1 MMVRRSTRQTK
12 PSAKRSAAQALA
24 SPAKKSQASPR
35 TPSKQ
40 PSKKSTPPSIKKKPA
55 VKRKPGRVTE
65 LTQRLSSVQAALT
78 KRQEM
83 LKDLFDETFDDE
95 TDEDDEEKVEEEQQE
110 RIELSSDDDE
120 EEPVHESEVEDD
132 ESEDEESE
140 DEESEDD
147 ESEEDESEDGIVEE
161 EETTEEDDDED
172 QNLVIEEGTMDAMDV
187 DLCNI
192 PTVAP
197 PSSDDEPKVLFGET
211 QVRLNEHTLS
221 QDCGIAVFPSDDP
234 HCGFDRLQQAI
245 ESGILTKHAWK
256 NGGFVVE
263 VRGVF
268 DHFYPVRRSGDNTK
282 GYRLSSDYMRKTMHN
297 DVEQIKIDI
306 DSTLSEHLNLTIQVP
321 RQELVQMTFQFI
333 FNPPFLAKKNQWI
346 MTGDHWAIGDF
357 QWMIQEIGSPENVRI
372 EGKKTKQLWHL
383 HAKFKSKQQV
393 IDGPAQ
399 ALLKKCKHYKNLKI
413 KVIL

>member
-1 MMVRRSTRQTK
+1 
-12 PSAKRSAAQALA
+12 
-24 SPAKKSQASPR
+24 
-35 TPSKQ
+35 
-40 PSKKSTPPSIKKKPA
+40 
-55 VKRKPGRVTE
+55 
-65 LTQRLSSVQAALT
+65 
-78 KRQEM
+78 M
-83 LKDLFDETFDDE
+83 LKELFDQTFSDE
-95 TDEDDEEKVEEEQQE
+95 TDEDDEEDEEKGP
-110 RIELSSDDDE
+110 IELSSDE
-120 EEPVHESEVEDD
+120 EEEAREEEDD
-132 ESEDEESE
+132 DDMVVEEESS
-140 DEESEDD
+140 EE
-147 ESEEDESEDGIVEE
+147 EEDESEEEEDDDDIIKEEESSEEEEDDDDIVEE
-161 EETTEEDDDED
+161 EEASEEED
-172 QNLVIEEGTMDAMDV
+172 QLIEEGTMDAMDV

>member
-1 MMVRRSTRQTK
+1 MVRRSPRQTK

-24 SPAKKSQASPR
+24 TPAKKGPASPR
-35 TPSKQ
+35 TPKK
-40 PSKKSTPPSIKKKPA
+40 PSKPSTPPSIKKKPPIQREPA
-55 VKRKPGRVTE
+55 RVTE
-65 LTQRLSSVQAALT
+65 PAQAALS
-78 KRQEM
+78 KRQQM
-83 LKDLFDETFDDE
+83 LKELFDQTFSDE
-95 TDEDDEEKVEEEQQE
+95 TDEDDEEDEEKGP
-110 RIELSSDDDE
+110 IELSSDE
-120 EEPVHESEVEDD
+120 EEDAREEEDD
-132 ESEDEESE
+132 DDMVVEEESS
-140 DEESEDD
+140 EE
-147 ESEEDESEDGIVEE
+147 EEDESEEEEDDDDIIKEEESSEEEEDDDDIVEE
-161 EETTEEDDDED
+161 EEASEEED
-172 QNLVIEEGTMDAMDV
+172 QLIEEGTMDAMDV